1 MKRTLLASCILLMIF
16 PAAGRAGI
24 ILSGLV
30 RNDTSVVVEGGDAH
44 LMDRLETRLVFTA
57 RKDDRWKFYADGR
70 AFLLYGTP
78 WMEAGFNPAYQGYAY
93 AKLMRSFLRIYFPVG
108 DVTLGKTY
116 INFGNAGIF
125 NPFDLD
131 RSVNFSDLDYD
142 REGILAAEVNLFS
155 GNLFHF
161 KIFGGIYNFDTTV
174 NNAELPVGAQFAF
187 HVGSFDLGAVI
198 ERMGHNRNVT
208 GAWFRGD
215 AVVGLQGAY
224 GFHFD
229 DTMDE
234 YYHEANLGADYS
246 FLRGKLILTLIVFF
260 NGQGALE
267 SDNYP
272 AAGITSA
279 GFPHAMFYVYGN
291 ITGVI
296 DEFLNLQLDSFINCV
311 DGSSYLIPMVEW
323 TIYDGLYLTVQVPI
337 VIGNGGEFPGVTGYS
352 VHDGGFGTVIRV
364 EGRF

>member
-1 MKRTLLASCILLMIF
+1 MRRTWLVPLIFVIIF
-16 PAAGRAGI
+16 PAAVHGEI
-24 ILSGLV
+24 ILSGLL
-30 RNDTSVVVEGGDAH
+30 RNDTSVVVEGKDVY
-44 LMDRLETRLVFTA
+44 LMDRLETRLIFTA
-57 RKDDRWKFYADGR
+57 RKEDRWKFYADGR

-93 AKLMRSFLRIYFPVG
+93 AKLMRSFLRVYFPVG

-142 REGILAAEVNLFS
+142 REGLLATELNLFS
-155 GNLFHF
+155 GNLLHF
-161 KIFGGIYNFDTTV
+161 KIFGGIYNFDTTE
-174 NNAELPVGAQFAF
+174 NNAELPVGAQFIF
-187 HVGSFDLGAVI
+187 HAGSFDLGAVI
-198 ERMGHNRNVT
+198 ERMGHNRNVA

-215 AVVGLQGAY
+215 IVVGIQGAY

-229 DTMDE
+229 DAVGE
-234 YYHEANLGADYS
+234 YYHEANLGVDYS
-246 FLRGKLILTLIVFF
+246 FLRGKLILALMVFF
-260 NGQGALE
+260 NGEGALD

-272 AAGITSA
+272 ASGT
-279 GFPHAMFYVYGN
+279 FPHAMFYLYGT

-296 DEFLNLQLDSFINCV
+296 SEFLNLKLNSFINCA

-323 TIYDGLYLTVQVPI
+323 TIYDGLYLTVQVPF
-337 VIGNGGEFPGVTGYS
+337 VMGNGGEFPGMAGYS
-352 VHDGGFGTVIRV
+352 IHDGGFGTLVRV